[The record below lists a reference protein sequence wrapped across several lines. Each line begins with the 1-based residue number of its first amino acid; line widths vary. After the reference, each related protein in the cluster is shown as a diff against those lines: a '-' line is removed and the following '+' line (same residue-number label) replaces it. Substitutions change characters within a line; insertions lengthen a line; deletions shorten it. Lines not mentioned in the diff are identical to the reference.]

1 MRMRRLFEQF
11 AKPASPALAIV
22 WGAFVLLILAATV
35 IGFPK
40 GALSTDILEL
50 LPTSSADVRTG
61 ELARAA
67 ARGVADRVIWAV
79 REDPARPGAAEA
91 LAGQL
96 KARGLVTTLSG
107 RMTDEDRRAWL
118 TAMRRDVVGLLD
130 DKTVS
135 RLLEN
140 DAKAHIRWMLAQ
152 LYSPVAGVTG
162 EEWRAD
168 PWLLLRSVMTAQGR
182 GMPTLDEGWI
192 KARDQEG
199 RPWRLLT
206 GRVPENAL
214 SGDGL
219 KRWIAAEATLR
230 AEVLEAHPGA
240 AVAGQG
246 VLYYSHHAASQA
258 ERDMKR
264 LGTLSCVLL
273 AVFIFGAFRSFRPV
287 LLCLL
292 SVSAGALCGTAAT
305 LAVFGSL
312 HAVTLV
318 MCLSLIGISAD
329 YTTYYLV
336 RRRWAGG
343 METPAG
349 SLAALRPSLLHA
361 LLTTV
366 AAYALMLAAPFPGL
380 RQLALFAVCGL
391 AGAWLT
397 VVAWFPFLVKGFP
410 VRPLPA
416 RGLLSAY
423 AQAWTKRRLWTRVF
437 LAVFACVSIFGIS
450 RLNVNDDLSALQT
463 PPVELAREERVISSL
478 LGIGFSQTWFAAAGK
493 TPEEA
498 VQTLE
503 VLRAK
508 LHALEKEGFISR
520 PVMPPLRSLEVQE
533 KALAAMRAAEPAMAA
548 ALAPPC
554 EGVSC
559 VPYGPVG
566 LDAWLS
572 GPLGENY
579 RSLIARTQDGFV
591 IFVPVSLSGADDAA
605 VATAAAR
612 AAEAARGLDGVFW
625 LNRRADFG
633 ALFSTFRLGLTG
645 LIAAGLV
652 ILGLMLVRLFGAR
665 RGLVAALPVAGGL
678 LAGLAAAGLTGTPV
692 NLFSLFA
699 LILVMGI
706 GVDYTIFFHSEE
718 GNEACGA
725 PSEHVFY
732 AMAVALGSTLLS
744 LGILVLS
751 ETPAVRSFGLVLSA
765 GVLFAFL
772 LAPATRLIAGR
783 VFHRKERSS

>member
-1 MRMRRLFEQF
+1 MMRQLFDRF
-11 AKPASPALAIV
+11 TKPASPALALV
-22 WGAFVLLILAATV
+22 WAACILVILAGTV
-35 IGFPK
+35 LCFPK

-61 ELARAA
+61 ELAQAA

-79 REDPARPGAAEA
+79 REDPAHPGAAEA

-96 KARGLVTTLSG
+96 KTRGLVTTLSG

-118 TAMRRDVVGLLD
+118 SAMRRDVVGLLD
-130 DKTVS
+130 EKTVS

-140 DAKAHIRWMLAQ
+140 DAKGHIRWMLAQ

-182 GMPTLDEGWI
+182 GMPTLDDGWI
-192 KARDQEG
+192 TARDQEG
-199 RPWRLLT
+199 RLWRLLT
-206 GRVPENAL
+206 GSVPEDAL

-219 KRWIAAEATLR
+219 KHWIAAEAALR
-230 AEVLEAHPGA
+230 AEVLEGRPGA

-343 METPAG
+343 IETPAG
-349 SLAALRPSLLHA
+349 TLAALRPSLLHA

-380 RQLALFAVCGL
+380 KQLALFAVCGL

-416 RGLLSAY
+416 RGFLSAY
-423 AQAWTKRRLWTRVF
+423 AQAWTERRPWTHVF

-450 RLNVNDDLSALQT
+450 RLAVNDDLSALQT

-478 LGIGFSQTWFAAAGK
+478 LGIGFSQTWFAAVGK

-503 VLRAK
+503 VLRVK

-520 PVMPPLRSLEVQE
+520 PVVPPLRSLEVQE
-533 KALAAMRAAEPAMAA
+533 KALAAMRTAAPAMAA
-548 ALAPPC
+548 TLSPPC
-554 EGVSC
+554 EGESC
-559 VPYGPVG
+559 MPYGAVG
-566 LDAWLS
+566 LEAWLS

-579 RSLIARTQDGFV
+579 RSLMTGTQDGFV
-591 IFVPVSLSGADDAA
+591 IFVPVSLAGADASA
-605 VATAAAR
+605 LATAAAR
-612 AAEAARGLDGVFW
+612 AAEAVQGLDGVFW

-652 ILGLMLVRLFGAR
+652 ILGFMLVRLFGAR

-706 GVDYTIFFHSEE
+706 GVDYTIFFHGQE
-718 GNEACGA
+718 GKANPDE
-725 PSEHVFY
+725 PSDHVFY

-772 LAPATRLIAGR
+772 LAPATRLLAGR
-783 VFHRKERSS
+783 LFLKKERSS